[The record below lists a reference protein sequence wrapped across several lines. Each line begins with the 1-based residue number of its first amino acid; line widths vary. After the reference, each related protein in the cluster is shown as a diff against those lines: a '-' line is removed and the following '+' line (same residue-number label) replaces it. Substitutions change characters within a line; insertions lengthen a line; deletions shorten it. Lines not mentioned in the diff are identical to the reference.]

1 MKANKI
7 VVFFLFIWI
16 PVPSIKWSNRAS
28 LSFFD
33 MKLGHHFNVDWLSI
47 FISSNVGIRFFLVT
61 TASSIES
68 SFFDGDVLVIQFVIT
83 FSFGLFCSSSLSTTY
98 IISFE
103 KSSKWV
109 TEFLY
114 TVKSK
119 MNNEPIY
126 DLQTCPYWLLLLK
139 DPKCIVNVSSHQY
152 PS

>member
-1 MKANKI
+1 
-7 VVFFLFIWI
+7 
-16 PVPSIKWSNRAS
+16 
-28 LSFFD
+28 
-33 MKLGHHFNVDWLSI
+33 
-47 FISSNVGIRFFLVT
+47 
-61 TASSIES
+61 
-68 SFFDGDVLVIQFVIT
+68 VIT